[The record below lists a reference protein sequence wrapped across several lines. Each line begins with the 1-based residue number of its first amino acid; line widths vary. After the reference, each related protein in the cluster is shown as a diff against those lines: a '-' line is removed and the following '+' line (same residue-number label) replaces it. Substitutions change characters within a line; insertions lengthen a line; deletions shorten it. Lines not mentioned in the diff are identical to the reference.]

1 MAGRPA
7 PWSVKHREIK
17 EGDSKVLVTD
27 TGTGQVD
34 MIVDGSTVQS
44 WTVSGGA
51 GFPTGSLSLGVDDTT
66 AGVLTIYGSDGATGG
81 RVRLYAGET
90 DDDYDDFFD
99 LEVDGGYLK
108 LKDDGGLSILSYQSS
123 VEQLELHKSFY
134 NDTGTFELQGTT
146 IIQGSTVTLGPS
158 TLNITNTANFTRS
171 GGVAQ
176 ASFGTI
182 GSVNALVYFRS
193 TEGPMGQGGYI
204 KTDDNGFMEIGVN
217 ETYPEIRIQKTS
229 GPDVFRLN
237 CTQPIEIGVPDLIAG
252 RLKMLG
258 NASSEGAWIQLWNE
272 ADARGYDDYYQLKA
286 NNGVMELTAQ
296 SGQSIM
302 RYVSSTGQ
310 LELDATLL
318 YLDVPV
324 DFASYEVDF
333 FAGFKIGGVT
343 VTATAAELNYNDL
356 GSLGQAYVNKA
367 VVLDGTLSH
376 TGIRNLTL
384 GQDNFAAGTLRLYAS
399 DEDSGG
405 RIYFHNAQDATGTST
420 YWKLQSYEADS
431 GNSNMTFGHT
441 NKEILNIWDSNNT
454 IYLQSAC
461 TLDCSNG
468 TFNVSSTNNQING
481 VNVTAEAAE
490 LNYNDLTTGP
500 GTAEASKAV
509 VLDASKNITGLNYV
523 TGDRFLTSTTQYL
536 SGSVENTGG
545 FTVTV
550 NGNENAIIAAANGAV
565 SLYYDDTIKVATY
578 ADGISVTNGTLL
590 IDGTAKQIVSNTSF
604 NVLVGS
610 TENAIVCTQNG
621 GVELYYD
628 NTKTFETIDNGIQ
641 LTGNNSTEL
650 YQLYATGGI
659 QRVHF
664 DQNNG
669 GVIHSISDSGGTTRN
684 MIYLVPGGTDTKVY
698 LYAGAGVSVF
708 KTTDDGGTGGFDITR
723 GGSVGASMLTTSG
736 SGALTIKNNHDG
748 GIVYLKGESTA
759 STEVD
764 MMTLDPHGT
773 WTFASRNTADGATNT
788 LMTLN
793 PDGAISLYY
802 AGNVEMS
809 TQANGIALPNGAL
822 TTSTGT
828 PIDLTLNCGSQKTLV
843 LSQPVWDDVVVPMSA
858 IRLGG
863 ASPASEIA
871 YRGGLAA
878 EFVDTADNY
887 VYMTIQLPHSYKEGT
902 DIDLHIHWTTDGNGS
917 AGGAGTENI
926 GWIATSSASSPTTD
940 SSESWPVETTHSEL
954 IVDVNAVTQ
963 HEHHITDIATITGT
977 GFKASE
983 VIVIS
988 FHRNTAVANNSTLHA
1003 IVVSADAHF
1012 QKDTLGSR
1020 QELIK

>member
-158 TLNITNTANFTRS
+158 TLNVTSTANFVRS

-310 LELDATLL
+310 LELDAALL

-324 DFASYEVDF
+324 DFASSQTNF
-333 FAGFKIGGVT
+333 QAGFQIGGVAYT
-343 VTATAAELNYNDL
+343 GTAAELNYNDL
-356 GSLGQAYVNKA
+356 GVAPGTAAVSKA

-405 RIYFHNAQDATGTST
+405 RILFHNALDATGTST

-431 GNSNMTFGHT
+431 GNSNMTFGYT

-461 TLDCSNG
+461 TLDCESG
-468 TFNVSSTNNQING
+468 TFNVSSANNKING
-481 VNVTAEAAE
+481 VNVTAQAAE

-500 GTAEASKAV
+500 GTAEANKAV
-509 VLDASKNITGLNYV
+509 VLDASKDITGLNYV

-536 SGSVENTGG
+536 SGSVE
-545 FTVTV
+545 
-550 NGNENAIIAAANGAV
+550 
-565 SLYYDDTIKVATY
+565 KW
-578 ADGISVTNGTLL
+578 
-590 IDGTAKQIVSNTSF
+590 Q
-604 NVLVGS
+604 
-610 TENAIVCTQNG
+610 
-621 GVELYYD
+621 
-628 NTKTFETIDNGIQ
+628 
-641 LTGNNSTEL
+641 
-650 YQLYATGGI
+650 
-659 QRVHF
+659 
-664 DQNNG
+664 
-669 GVIHSISDSGGTTRN
+669 
-684 MIYLVPGGTDTKVY
+684 
-698 LYAGAGVSVF
+698 
-708 KTTDDGGTGGFDITR
+708 
-723 GGSVGASMLTTSG
+723 
-736 SGALTIKNNHDG
+736 
-748 GIVYLKGESTA
+748 
-759 STEVD
+759 
-764 MMTLDPHGT
+764 
-773 WTFASRNTADGATNT
+773 
-788 LMTLN
+788 
-793 PDGAISLYY
+793 
-802 AGNVEMS
+802 
-809 TQANGIALPNGAL
+809 
-822 TTSTGT
+822 
-828 PIDLTLNCGSQKTLV
+828 
-843 LSQPVWDDVVVPMSA
+843 
-858 IRLGG
+858 
-863 ASPASEIA
+863 
-871 YRGGLAA
+871 
-878 EFVDTADNY
+878 
-887 VYMTIQLPHSYKEGT
+887 
-902 DIDLHIHWTTDGNGS
+902 
-917 AGGAGTENI
+917 
-926 GWIATSSASSPTTD
+926 
-940 SSESWPVETTHSEL
+940 
-954 IVDVNAVTQ
+954 
-963 HEHHITDIATITGT
+963 
-977 GFKASE
+977 
-983 VIVIS
+983 
-988 FHRNTAVANNSTLHA
+988 
-1003 IVVSADAHF
+1003 
-1012 QKDTLGSR
+1012 
-1020 QELIK
+1020 